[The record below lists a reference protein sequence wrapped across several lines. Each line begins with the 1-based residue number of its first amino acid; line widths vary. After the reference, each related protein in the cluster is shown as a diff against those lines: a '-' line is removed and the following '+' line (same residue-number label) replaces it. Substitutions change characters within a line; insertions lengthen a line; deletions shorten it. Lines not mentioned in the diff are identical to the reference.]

1 MQFILMFCF
10 GFLTATTEFQL
21 LHYGVK
27 RSEVGYWYSIW
38 TSSYL
43 ISCTIVSRICQRF
56 PKNRLMIFGIFLMSL
71 AFIFL
76 GPCPLIFPDL
86 LGLTALGLALV
97 GLSAGFVYVPT
108 VPHIMESLQYCYC
121 VEIDDRVHDA
131 MSALTN
137 ISLCLGEILGP
148 ISSSILYNY
157 IGYEYSTSL
166 VALLLFCY
174 AVAYVFLSDS
184 TQYGKVD
191 NVSLIALNKES
202 TLSEQH

>member
-1 MQFILMFCF
+1 MFCF
-10 GFLTATTEFQL
+10 GFLTTTTEFQL
-21 LHYGVK
+21 LDYGVK

-38 TSSYL
+38 TSGYL
-43 ISCTIVSRICQRF
+43 ISCTLVAKINDKFSKSRI
-56 PKNRLMIFGIFLMSL
+56 MIVGIFGMTI

-76 GPCPLIFPDL
+76 GPCPIIFPEM

-97 GLSAGFVYVPT
+97 GLSAGFLYVPT

-148 ISSSILYNY
+148 ISSSILYDQ
-157 IGYEYSTSL
+157 IGYGYSTSL
-166 VALLLFCY
+166 IACLLFCY
-174 AVAYVFLSDS
+174 GVAYVFLSDPIK
-184 TQYGKVD
+184 YGQVE
-191 NVSLIALNKES
+191 NVSLMQINKES
-202 TLSEQH
+202 LVSDAAKI